1 MHVFTMNYIKIVTL
15 AKQPTKITKREEKN
29 HHPKTKS
36 DRVKVISI
44 RISVSTIIVV
54 VVISF
59 LCACSMHSECRVN
72 CIEKKLDF
80 EMFFFCSALM

>member
-1 MHVFTMNYIKIVTL
+1 MCVRATHSKYKKKTYTSSTLNVPSKQMHVFTMNYIEIVTL

-44 RISVSTIIVV
+44 
-54 VVISF
+54 
-59 LCACSMHSECRVN
+59 
-72 CIEKKLDF
+72 
-80 EMFFFCSALM
+80 